1 MKPSKQKFFASLS
14 KAKGHDKINL
24 SLLEDLGRVRRD
36 TEIYAD
42 NLSISMEQ
50 IDTAYNSLQ
59 VDVEDLTPIVENL
72 DSALKTFEVT
82 ASELGIDVSDVS
94 AYTDAKETYEYAV
107 GNLNEAK
114 EYR

>member
-1 MKPSKQKFFASLS
+1 MKPSKQKFFASIN
-14 KAKGHDKINL
+14 KAKGYDKLNL
-24 SLLEDLGRVRRD
+24 SLVEDLQRIRRD

-50 IDTAYNSLQ
+50 IDMAKNSLT

-72 DSALKTFEVT
+72 DSALNTFEVT
-82 ASELGIDVSDVS
+82 ASGLGIDVSDVS

-114 EYR
+114 KY

>member
-1 MKPSKQKFFASLS
+1 MSKEKFLAELS
-14 KAKGHDKINL
+14 KKRPSKINL
-24 SLLEDLGRVRRD
+24 SLVEDLQRIRRD

-50 IDTAYNSLQ
+50 IDIAKNSLT

-72 DSALKTFEVT
+72 DSTLSEFES
-82 ASELGIDVSDVS
+82 ASSELGIDLSNVS
-94 AYTDAKETYEYAV
+94 AYADAKETYEYAV

-114 EYR
+114 NYN